1 MGRGRL
7 FLENWLI
14 PQWSFTVLKMWLR
27 TFSSTEFDVGVL
39 GGIVWL
45 FCEFLEAGLSLNK
58 THTYLEMLESPGD
71 SSVSLRKDE

>member
-1 MGRGRL
+1 MGRERL

-45 FCEFLEAGLSLNK
+45 FCENLEAGLSLNK
-58 THTYLEMLESPGD
+58 TPYLEMLESPGD